1 MQKRHLLTLFAA
13 ASMAVSATAAYADA
27 PRYDFVDLS
36 YQSINDPSSEGL
48 SSDHGYG
55 FDASYAVTT
64 NWLVSANYGHENAD
78 FSFASVNGPA
88 NGTVSG
94 DSYEL
99 GIGYRFP
106 LSDSVDLVPNLS
118 YGSGHATASATGF
131 ISNSQTNS
139 GYDAGVELRAMVTS
153 AVELD
158 ANVDHLTPG
167 SATNQIGVGALYNFT
182 HSFAVGL
189 GYDVA
194 TSDGQNTTGWTL
206 ALRYYFK

>member
-1 MQKRHLLTLFAA
+1 MQKRNLLTFFAA

-36 YQSINDPSSEGL
+36 YQSFNDPSSSNL

-55 FDASYAVTT
+55 LGASYAVTD
-64 NWLVSANYGHENAD
+64 NWLVAGNYGHENAD
-78 FSFASVNGPA
+78 FRPIGV

-94 DSYEL
+94 NSYEL

-118 YGSGHATASATGF
+118 YLSEHATASAPGF
-131 ISNSQTNS
+131 ISNSQTDT
-139 GYDAGVELRAMVTS
+139 GYDAGVELRAMVTPV
-153 AVELD
+153 VELD
-158 ANVDHLTPG
+158 ASVDHTTPG
-167 SATNQIGVGALYNFT
+167 SASNEVGVAALYNFT
-182 HSFAVGL
+182 QSFAVGL
-189 GYDVA
+189 GYGVSTA
-194 TSDGQNTTGWTL
+194 NGQNTSGWTL